1 MSKTIGILYASR
13 EHHTLHIAEDISET
27 LRERSLEA
35 EVLDVRKPEKID
47 LGRYAA
53 LILAASVHA
62 GKHEREMISFI
73 KAHRARLLA
82 IPSVFLSVSLSEA
95 GVERAEPDTEEFGRF
110 VANVEKIENA
120 FISETGWPPE
130 RFRPVAGAL
139 PYSRYNWFI
148 RFVMKRIS
156 RKSGGDT
163 DTSRDY
169 EYTNWVALEKFVT
182 EFADTAVRA
191 QPARAN

>member
-1 MSKTIGILYASR
+1 MSKAIGILYASR
-13 EHHTLHIAEDISET
+13 ENHTLHIAEDISET

-35 EVLDVRKPEKID
+35 DVLDVRKPEKID

-53 LILAASVHA
+53 VILAASVHV

-73 KAHRARLLA
+73 KAHRAQLLA
-82 IPSVFLSVSLSEA
+82 MPSVFLSVSLSEA
-95 GVERAEPDTEEFGRF
+95 GVERAETDTEEFRRF
-110 VANVEKIENA
+110 VADVKKIENA

-130 RFRPVAGAL
+130 RFTPVAGAL
-139 PYSRYNWFI
+139 PYSKYNWFI

-156 RKSGGDT
+156 KKSGGDT

-182 EFADTAVRA
+182 EFADTAVSA
-191 QPARAN
+191 QPARTN